1 MRRKSIHVSQNSEHS
16 EQVGFV
22 MWFRLKFPDVLIF
35 AIPNGSQR
43 SKVTGKHL
51 KDEGVVPGIPDLY
64 IPAWK
69 VWVEMKREYGG
80 TLSDVQEGVIHYLKS
95 IGDTVIVGYGATDAS
110 KKILELRKL

>member
-1 MRRKSIHVSQNSEHS
+1 MKQRFTQGKQNSEHS

-22 MWFRLKFPDVLIF
+22 MWFRLKFPNVLIF

-51 KDEGVVPGIPDLY
+51 KEEGVVPGIPDLY

-80 TLSDVQEGVIHYLKS
+80 TVSDAQEGVIHYLRS

-110 KKILELRKL
+110 KKILELRR